1 MGFPKPVLLFL
12 ISGAYAS
19 STNNMYAP
27 LLPGFLEEKKISRIY
42 SGYCLSTFAFG
53 YFIFSYLTG
62 NVFLNQFKCDRMKTL
77 FVGFL
82 IKNIQYFIT
91 ASLAWTN
98 NPNIIISISF
108 AN

>member
-1 MGFPKPVLLFL
+1 MFL

-27 LLPGFLEEKKISRIY
+27 LLPGFLEEKKISGIY
-42 SGYCLSTFAFG
+42 LGYCVSTFAFG
-53 YFIFSYLTG
+53 MFVSSYLTG
-62 NVFLNQFKCDRMKTL
+62 NVFLNKFKCDRMKTM

-98 NPNIIISISF
+98 NTKLIIAVSF
-108 AN
+108 MN